1 MTTVD
6 GVTNKL
12 DLETARVPPRIF
24 ARQKT
29 SPGLIALVV
38 AAVAAAGTV
47 LFWFNP
53 AQYRLYPFCFFH
65 ELTGLNCPGCGGTR
79 ALHQLL
85 HGNVAAAL
93 RLNVLVV
100 FLSPFL
106 VWRGICVAVGKMRQ
120 RPTGRSSSSNWLW
133 ALLALAAGF
142 AVLRNLPA
150 FAWLSP

>member
-1 MTTVD
+1 MTTAD
-6 GVTNKL
+6 GVTDNLAL
-12 DLETARVPPRIF
+12 DAERVPPRIA
-24 ARQKT
+24 ARSKA
-29 SPGLIALVV
+29 SPGLIALGAMSVV
-38 AAVAAAGTV
+38 AAGAV

-85 HGNVAAAL
+85 HGNVAAAF
-93 RLNVLVV
+93 RLNALVV
-100 FLSPFL
+100 VSLPFFAWL
-106 VWRGICVAVGKMRQ
+106 GIRFSAGTIRQQPMGKRV
-120 RPTGRSSSSNWLW
+120 SSKWFW
-133 ALLALAAGF
+133 ALLALAVVF